1 MAVKKSANARKTNTT
16 AKKTPAKK
24 AAVKKTGAKKAPA
37 KKAPAKK
44 AAEKKAPAKKTAAKK
59 ETAKKADAK
68 KPVAKKPAA
77 KKIPAKKTAP
87 KKSSK
92 FVSSP
97 EQIDVPYL
105 ESSASFLSGNDC
117 FYNRELSW
125 LEFDDRILNEARD
138 TKNPLLERLNF
149 LAITASNLDEFY
161 IVRVASLRDMQSIDF
176 AERDIAGFSIDEQLE
191 RIDQKTR
198 RTMSLMYSTYT
209 RSLVPSLAQ
218 EKIFLRNYEEL
229 SDQLKTIADSYF
241 KTVLYPILTPMAVD
255 SSRPFPLIYN
265 RMLNMCVMLENEP
278 KNVKLQERATD
289 GISNAKHTVNEDKY
303 MYATVQIPTVVK
315 RLYQIPTDEG
325 DVFVPV
331 EQIIRANTDM
341 LFNGQTV
348 VATAFYRVMRNA
360 DLDIDEDEAEDL
372 LKEIE
377 EQVRRRRFGEI
388 IRLEVQDDID
398 SDLLHYI
405 VDELEVDEADIFSV
419 NGPIDLTFL
428 SKLTSACKGKHPNLC
443 YKPHEPAEAASFDGP
458 VSELDIFEQIREK
471 DRIVHHPYETFEP
484 VLEFVKQAARDPNV
498 LAIKQTLYRVSDRS
512 PIIAS
517 LLEAAQNG
525 KQVMVLVEL
534 KARFDEENNINWAKK
549 LENAGCHVIYG
560 LVGLKTHS
568 KITLV
573 VRKEEDGIR
582 RYLHLATGNYNDVT
596 AKIYTDLGIFTASES
611 FGEDASEF
619 FNMLSGFSIPQAW
632 RRLIPAPL
640 WMKDYFV
647 ARIRRETENAKAGK
661 PARIIAKINSLVDET
676 IIKALYTASNSGVK
690 IDLIVRGICCLRAGI
705 PGMSENITVRSITGR
720 FLEHSRIFYFYNE
733 GHEDV
738 YLASADWMPRNLN
751 RRVELLF
758 PVEDPDCKA
767 RVMEVLEVQ
776 LKDTVRANFLAPD
789 GTYHKLDLRGKDKI
803 DSQQMLIDLADAA
816 VAERHK
822 AIDKH
827 EFIPEESPKE

>member
-1 MAVKKSANARKTNTT
+1 MAVKKNAAGRKANTTENKKQGAVKKT
-16 AKKTPAKK
+16 AKKPAAKK
-24 AAVKKTGAKKAPA
+24 AAVKKSDAKKTVDKKPA
-37 KKAPAKK
+37 VKK
-44 AAEKKAPAKKTAAKK
+44 AASFVASPDIS
-59 ETAKKADAK
+59 KADY
-68 KPVAKKPAA
+68 
-77 KKIPAKKTAP
+77 
-87 KKSSK
+87 S
-92 FVSSP
+92 
-97 EQIDVPYL
+97 
-105 ESSASFLSGNDC
+105 ESSASFLSGNAC

-125 LEFDDRILNEARD
+125 LEFDDRILHEARD
-138 TKNPLLERLNF
+138 SKNPLLERLNF
-149 LAITASNLDEFY
+149 LSITASNLDEFY

-198 RTMSLMYSTYT
+198 RTMSLMYSTYN

-218 EKIFLRNYEEL
+218 EKIFLRNYDEL
-229 SDQLKTIADSYF
+229 SDQLKAIADSYF
-241 KTVLYPILTPMAVD
+241 KAVLYPIITPMAVD

-278 KNVKLQERATD
+278 KKIKLQERATD
-289 GISNAKHTVNEDKY
+289 GISNAKRTVNEEKY

-315 RLYQIPTDEG
+315 RLYQIPTEEG

-331 EQIIRANTDM
+331 EQIIRANVDM

-377 EQVRRRRFGEI
+377 AQVRRRRFGEI
-388 IRLEVQDDID
+388 IRLEVQDDIE
-398 SDLLHYI
+398 SELLRYI
-405 VDELEVDEADIFSV
+405 VNELEVDEADIFSV

-428 SKLTSACKGKHPNLC
+428 SKLASACKGKHPELC
-443 YKPHEPAEAASFDGP
+443 YKAHEPAEAASFDGP
-458 VSELDIFEQIREK
+458 VSDLDIFEQIREK

-596 AKIYTDLGIFTASES
+596 AKIYTDLGLFTANES

-619 FNMLSGFSIPQAW
+619 FNMLSGFSIPQSW

-640 WMKDYFV
+640 WMKDYFI
-647 ARIRRETENAKAGK
+647 ARIRREAENARAGK

-676 IIKALYTASNSGVK
+676 VIKALYTASN
-690 IDLIVRGICCLRAGI
+690 AGD
-705 PGMSENITVRSITGR
+705 SRS
-720 FLEHSRIFYFYNE
+720 
-733 GHEDV
+733 
-738 YLASADWMPRNLN
+738 
-751 RRVELLF
+751 
-758 PVEDPDCKA
+758 
-767 RVMEVLEVQ
+767 
-776 LKDTVRANFLAPD
+776 
-789 GTYHKLDLRGKDKI
+789 
-803 DSQQMLIDLADAA
+803 
-816 VAERHK
+816 
-822 AIDKH
+822 
-827 EFIPEESPKE
+827 

>member
-1 MAVKKSANARKTNTT
+1 MAVKKSANARKANTSEGKKT
-16 AKKTPAKK
+16 AVKKAAAKKTVAKK
-24 AAVKKTGAKKAPA
+24 PAA

-44 AAEKKAPAKKTAAKK
+44 AAAKKAEVKKAPAKKVSAKK
-59 ETAKKADAK
+59 PQAK
-68 KPVAKKPAA
+68 KPVKKE
-77 KKIPAKKTAP
+77 AP
-87 KKSSK
+87 KKSAS

-97 EQIDVPYL
+97 EIADPNYS
-105 ESSASFLSGNDC
+105 ESSASFLSGNGC

-125 LEFDDRILNEARD
+125 LEFDDRILHEARD
-138 TKNPLLERLNF
+138 SKNPLLERLNF
-149 LAITASNLDEFY
+149 LSITASNLDEFY

-209 RSLVPSLAQ
+209 RSLVPSLAS
-218 EKIFLRNYEEL
+218 EKIFLKNYDEL
-229 SDQLKTIADSYF
+229 SDQLKAIADSYF
-241 KTVLYPILTPMAVD
+241 KAVLYPILTPMAVD

-265 RMLNMCVMLENEP
+265 RMLNMCVRLLNEP
-278 KNVKLQERATD
+278 KKVKLQERATFGLASD
-289 GISNAKHTVNEDKY
+289 SKKKSVNEDKY

-315 RLYQIPTDEG
+315 RLYQIPTEDG

-331 EQIIRANTDM
+331 EQIIRANVDM
-341 LFNGQTV
+341 LFDGQSV

-377 EQVRRRRFGEI
+377 AQVRRRRFGEI

-398 SDLLHYI
+398 TDLLHYI

-428 SKLTSACKGKHPNLC
+428 SKLTSACKAKHPELC
-443 YKPHEPAEAASFDGP
+443 YKAHEPAEAASFDGP

-596 AKIYTDLGIFTASES
+596 AKIYTDIGLFTAKES

-619 FNMLSGFSIPQAW
+619 FNMLSGFSIPQSW

-640 WMKDYFV
+640 WMKDYFI
-647 ARIRRETENAKAGK
+647 ARIRREADNARAGK
-661 PARIIAKINSLVDET
+661 PARIIAKINSLVDEPV
-676 IIKALYTASNSGVK
+676 IKALYTASNAGVK

-733 GHEDV
+733 GHEDI

-758 PVEDPDCKA
+758 PVEDPDCRA
-767 RVMEVLEVQ
+767 RVKEVLDVE
-776 LKDTVRANFLAPD
+776 LADTVRAHFLSAD
-789 GTYHKLDLRGKDKI
+789 GSYHKLDLRGKEKV
-803 DSQQMLIDLADAA
+803 DSQQRLIELADAA

-822 AIDKH
+822 SIDKH
-827 EFIPEESPKE
+827 EFIPEESPRE

>member
-1 MAVKKSANARKTNTT
+1 MAVKKNASARKTDTS
-16 AKKTPAKK
+16 AVKK
-24 AAVKKTGAKKAPA
+24 AAAKKAPA

-44 AAEKKAPAKKTAAKK
+44 PAAKKAP
-59 ETAKKADAK
+59 AKKADAK
-68 KPVAKKPAA
+68 KPAVKKAAVKKPAA
-77 KKIPAKKTAP
+77 KKTAKKATP
-87 KKSSK
+87 KKPAS

-97 EQIDVPYL
+97 EIIDANYS
-105 ESSASFLSGNDC
+105 ESSASFLSGNAC

-125 LEFDDRILNEARD
+125 LEFDDRILHEARD

-149 LAITASNLDEFY
+149 LSITASNLDEFY

-209 RSLVPSLAQ
+209 RSLVPSLAS
-218 EKIFLRNYEEL
+218 EKIFLKNYDEL
-229 SDQLKTIADSYF
+229 SDQLKAIADSYF
-241 KTVLYPILTPMAVD
+241 KAVLYPILTPMAVD

-265 RMLNMCVMLENEP
+265 RMLNMCVRLLNEP
-278 KNVKLQERATD
+278 KKVKLQERATFGLASD
-289 GISNAKHTVNEDKY
+289 SKKKSVNEDKY

-315 RLYQIPTDEG
+315 RLYQIPTEDG

-331 EQIIRANTDM
+331 EQIIRANVDM
-341 LFNGQTV
+341 LFDGQTV

-428 SKLTSACKGKHPNLC
+428 SKLTSACKAKHPELC

-596 AKIYTDLGIFTASES
+596 AKIYTDLGLFTAKES

-619 FNMLSGFSIPQAW
+619 FNMLSGFSIPQTW

-640 WMKDYFV
+640 WMKDYFI
-647 ARIRRETENAKAGK
+647 ARIRREADNARAGK
-661 PARIIAKINSLVDET
+661 PARIIAKINSLVDEPV
-676 IIKALYTASNSGVK
+676 IKALYTASNAGVK

-733 GHEDV
+733 GHEDI

-758 PVEDPDCKA
+758 PIEDPDCRA
-767 RVMEVLEVQ
+767 RVKEVLDVE
-776 LKDTVRANFLAPD
+776 LADTVRASFLSAD
-789 GTYHKLDLRGKDKI
+789 GTYHKLDLRGKEKI
-803 DSQQMLIDLADAA
+803 DSQQKLIELADAA

-822 AIDKH
+822 SIDKR
-827 EFIPEESPKE
+827 EFIPEESPRA

>member
-1 MAVKKSANARKTNTT
+1 MAVKKSASARKSNTS
-16 AKKTPAKK
+16 AGKKQTT
-24 AAVKKTGAKKAPA
+24 VKKTQAKKSAA
-37 KKAPAKK
+37 KKPA
-44 AAEKKAPAKKTAAKK
+44 ANKAPAKKTETKK
-59 ETAKKADAK
+59 VQAKKA
-68 KPVAKKPAA
+68 VAKKPEA
-77 KKIPAKKTAP
+77 KKEVKKKVP
-87 KKSSK
+87 S
-92 FVSSP
+92 FVASP
-97 EQIDVPYL
+97 DIKDKAFL
-105 ESSASFLSGNDC
+105 ESTASFLSGNAC

-125 LEFDDRILNEARD
+125 LEFDDRILHEARD
-138 TKNPLLERLNF
+138 QKNPLLERLNF

-198 RTMSLMYSTYT
+198 RTMSLMYSTYG
-209 RSLVPSLAQ
+209 RSLVPSLAA
-218 EKIFLRNYEEL
+218 EKIFLKNYDEL
-229 SDQLKTIADSYF
+229 SDQLKKIADSYF

-265 RMLNMCVMLENEP
+265 RMLNMCVRLVNEP
-278 KNVKLQERATD
+278 NQLKLQESANY
-289 GISNAKHTVNEDKY
+289 GISNAKKSVNEDKY

-315 RLYQIPTDEG
+315 RLYQIPTEDG
-325 DVFVPV
+325 DVFIPV
-331 EQIIRANTDM
+331 EQIIRANVGM
-341 LFNGQTV
+341 LFDGQAV
-348 VATAFYRVMRNA
+348 EATAFYRVMRNA

-377 EQVRRRRFGEI
+377 TQVRRRRFGEI

-398 SDLLHYI
+398 SDLLRYI

-428 SKLTSACKGKHPNLC
+428 SKLTSACKAKHPELC
-443 YKPHEPAEAASFDGP
+443 YKAHEPAEAASFDGP
-458 VSELDIFEQIREK
+458 VSELDIFEQIRAK

-596 AKIYTDLGIFTASES
+596 AKIYTDLGLFTANES

-619 FNMLSGFSIPQAW
+619 FNMLSGFSIPQSW

-640 WMKDYFV
+640 WMKDYFI
-647 ARIRRETENAKAGK
+647 ARIRREADNARAGK

-676 IIKALYTASNSGVK
+676 VIKALYTASNAGVK
-690 IDLIVRGICCLRAGI
+690 IDLIVRGICCLRAGV

-733 GHEDV
+733 GHEDI

-758 PVEDPDCKA
+758 PIEDPDCRA
-767 RVMEVLEVQ
+767 RVKEVLDVE
-776 LKDTVRANFLAPD
+776 LADTVRAHFLSPD
-789 GTYHKLDLRGKDKI
+789 GTYHKLDLRGKEKV
-803 DSQQMLIDLADAA
+803 DSQQKLIDLADAA

-822 AIDKH
+822 SIDKH
-827 EFIPEESPKE
+827 EFIPEESPRE

>member
-1 MAVKKSANARKTNTT
+1 MAVKKGASVRKANTSTKKQTT
-16 AKKTPAKK
+16 AKKTAAK
-24 AAVKKTGAKKAPA
+24 ASVKKTA
-37 KKAPAKK
+37 
-44 AAEKKAPAKKTAAKK
+44 AKKTAAKK
-59 ETAKKADAK
+59 TTAKKASVKKPSAKKAAAGKTTAK
-68 KPVAKKPAA
+68 KPVAKKVPE
-77 KKIPAKKTAP
+77 KKTAP
-87 KKSSK
+87 KKTSK

-97 EQIDVPYL
+97 EITDASYV
-105 ESSASFLSGNDC
+105 ESGASFLSGNAC

-138 TKNPLLERLNF
+138 SKNPLLERLNF
-149 LAITASNLDEFY
+149 LSITASNLDEFY

-198 RTMSLMYSTYT
+198 RMMSLMYSTYG

-218 EKIFLRNYEEL
+218 EKIYLKNYEEL
-229 SDQLKTIADSYF
+229 SDQLRAIADSYF

-265 RMLNMCVMLENEP
+265 RSLNMCVMLENEP
-278 KNVKLQERATD
+278 KMVKLQEKATD
-289 GISNAKHTVNEDKY
+289 GISNAKHTVNDEKY

-315 RLYQIPTDEG
+315 RLYQIPTEEG

-348 VATAFYRVMRNA
+348 VATAFDRVMRNA

-398 SDLLHYI
+398 SDLLKYI
-405 VDELEVDEADIFSV
+405 VDELKVDEADIFTV

-428 SKLTSACKGKHPNLC
+428 SKLASACKAKHPELC
-443 YKPHEPAEAASFDGP
+443 HKAHEPAEAASFDGP
-458 VSELDIFEQIREK
+458 VSELDIFEQIRAK

-596 AKIYTDLGIFTASES
+596 AKIYTDLGLFTASES

-619 FNMLSGFSIPQAW
+619 FNMLSGFSIPQSW

-647 ARIRRETENAKAGK
+647 SRIRREAENARNGK

-676 IIKALYTASNSGVK
+676 IIKALYTASNAGVK

-758 PVEDPDCKA
+758 PVEDPDCRA
-767 RVMEVLEVQ
+767 RVMEVLKVE
-776 LKDTVRANFLAPD
+776 LADTVRANFLQPD
-789 GTYHKLDLRGKDKI
+789 GSYKKLDLRGKEKI
-803 DSQQMLIDLADAA
+803 DSQQKLIELADAA
-816 VAERHK
+816 IAERHK
-822 AIDKH
+822 NIDKR
-827 EFIPEESPKE
+827 EFIPEESPKD

>member
-1 MAVKKSANARKTNTT
+1 MAVKKSASARKSNTS
-16 AKKTPAKK
+16 AGKKQTT
-24 AAVKKTGAKKAPA
+24 VKKTQAKKSAAKKPAAKKAPA
-37 KKAPAKK
+37 KKTETKKVQAKK
-44 AAEKKAPAKKTAAKK
+44 A
-59 ETAKKADAK
+59 
-68 KPVAKKPAA
+68 VAKKPEA
-77 KKIPAKKTAP
+77 KKEVKKKAP
-87 KKSSK
+87 S
-92 FVSSP
+92 FVASP
-97 EQIDVPYL
+97 DIKDKAFL
-105 ESSASFLSGNDC
+105 ESTASFLSGNAC

-125 LEFDDRILNEARD
+125 LEFDDRILHEARD
-138 TKNPLLERLNF
+138 QKNPLLERLNF

-198 RTMSLMYSTYT
+198 RTMSLMYSTYG
-209 RSLVPSLAQ
+209 RSLVPSLAA
-218 EKIFLRNYEEL
+218 EKIFLKNYDEL
-229 SDQLKTIADSYF
+229 SDQLKKIADSYF

-265 RMLNMCVMLENEP
+265 RMLNMCVRLVNEP
-278 KNVKLQERATD
+278 NQLKLQESANY
-289 GISNAKHTVNEDKY
+289 GISNAKKSVNEDKY

-315 RLYQIPTDEG
+315 RLYQIPTDDG
-325 DVFVPV
+325 DVFIPV
-331 EQIIRANTDM
+331 EQIIRANVGM
-341 LFNGQTV
+341 LFDGQAV
-348 VATAFYRVMRNA
+348 EATAFYRVMRNA

-377 EQVRRRRFGEI
+377 TQVRRRRFGEI

-398 SDLLHYI
+398 SDLLRYI

-428 SKLTSACKGKHPNLC
+428 SKLTSACKAKHPELC
-443 YKPHEPAEAASFDGP
+443 YKAHEPAEAASFDGP
-458 VSELDIFEQIREK
+458 VSELDIFEQIRAK

-596 AKIYTDLGIFTASES
+596 AKIYTDLGLFTANES

-619 FNMLSGFSIPQAW
+619 FNMLSGFSIPQSW

-640 WMKDYFV
+640 WMKDYFI
-647 ARIRRETENAKAGK
+647 ARIRREADNARAGK

-676 IIKALYTASNSGVK
+676 VIKALYTASNAGVK
-690 IDLIVRGICCLRAGI
+690 IDLIVRGICCLRAGV
-705 PGMSENITVRSITGR
+705 PGMSDNITVRSITGR

-733 GHEDV
+733 GHEDI

-758 PVEDPDCKA
+758 PIEDPDCRA
-767 RVMEVLEVQ
+767 RVKEVLDVE
-776 LKDTVRANFLAPD
+776 LADTVRAHFLSPD
-789 GTYHKLDLRGKDKI
+789 GTYHKLDLRGKEKV
-803 DSQQMLIDLADAA
+803 DSQQKLIDLADVA

-822 AIDKH
+822 SIDKH
-827 EFIPEESPKE
+827 EFIPEESPRE

>member
-1 MAVKKSANARKTNTT
+1 MAVKKGASVRKANTSTKKQTT
-16 AKKTPAKK
+16 AKKTTAK
-24 AAVKKTGAKKAPA
+24 ASVKKTA
-37 KKAPAKK
+37 
-44 AAEKKAPAKKTAAKK
+44 AKKTAAKK
-59 ETAKKADAK
+59 TTAKKASVKKPAAKKAAAGKTTAK
-68 KPVAKKPAA
+68 KPVAKKVPE
-77 KKIPAKKTAP
+77 KKTAP
-87 KKSSK
+87 KKTSK

-97 EQIDVPYL
+97 EITDASYV
-105 ESSASFLSGNDC
+105 ESGASFLSGNAC

-138 TKNPLLERLNF
+138 SKNPLLERLNF
-149 LAITASNLDEFY
+149 LSITASNLDEFY

-198 RTMSLMYSTYT
+198 RMMSLMYSTFG

-218 EKIFLRNYEEL
+218 EKIYLKNYEEL
-229 SDQLKTIADSYF
+229 SNQLRAIADSYF

-265 RMLNMCVMLENEP
+265 RSLNMCVMLENEP
-278 KNVKLQERATD
+278 KMVKLQEKATD
-289 GISNAKHTVNEDKY
+289 GISNAKHTVNDEKY

-315 RLYQIPTDEG
+315 RLYQIPTEEG

-398 SDLLHYI
+398 SDLLKYI
-405 VDELEVDEADIFSV
+405 VDELEVDEADIFTV

-428 SKLTSACKGKHPNLC
+428 SKLASACKAKHPELC
-443 YKPHEPAEAASFDGP
+443 YKAHEPAEAASFDGP
-458 VSELDIFEQIREK
+458 VSELDIFEQIRAK

-596 AKIYTDLGIFTASES
+596 AKIYTDLGLFTASES

-647 ARIRRETENAKAGK
+647 SRIRREAENARAGK

-676 IIKALYTASNSGVK
+676 VIKALYTASNAGVK

-758 PVEDPDCKA
+758 PVEDPDCRA
-767 RVMEVLEVQ
+767 RVMEVLKVE
-776 LKDTVRANFLAPD
+776 LADTVRANFLQPD
-789 GTYHKLDLRGKDKI
+789 GSYKKLDLRGKEKI
-803 DSQQMLIDLADAA
+803 DSQQKLIELADAA
-816 VAERHK
+816 IAERHK
-822 AIDKH
+822 NIDKR
-827 EFIPEESPKE
+827 EFIPEESPKV

>member
-1 MAVKKSANARKTNTT
+1 MAVKKSASARKSNTS
-16 AKKTPAKK
+16 AGKKQTT
-24 AAVKKTGAKKAPA
+24 VKKTQAKKSAAKKPAAKKAPA
-37 KKAPAKK
+37 KKTETKKVQAKK
-44 AAEKKAPAKKTAAKK
+44 A
-59 ETAKKADAK
+59 
-68 KPVAKKPAA
+68 VAKKPEA
-77 KKIPAKKTAP
+77 KKEVKKKAP
-87 KKSSK
+87 S
-92 FVSSP
+92 FVASP
-97 EQIDVPYL
+97 DIKDKAFL
-105 ESSASFLSGNDC
+105 ESTASFLSGNAC

-125 LEFDDRILNEARD
+125 LEFDDRILHEARD
-138 TKNPLLERLNF
+138 QKNPLLERLNF

-198 RTMSLMYSTYT
+198 RTMSLMYSTYG
-209 RSLVPSLAQ
+209 RSLVPSLAA
-218 EKIFLRNYEEL
+218 EKIFLKNYDEL
-229 SDQLKTIADSYF
+229 SDQLKKIADSYF

-265 RMLNMCVMLENEP
+265 RMLNMCVRLVNEP
-278 KNVKLQERATD
+278 NQLKLQESANY
-289 GISNAKHTVNEDKY
+289 GISNAKKSVNEDKY

-315 RLYQIPTDEG
+315 RLYQIPTDDG
-325 DVFVPV
+325 DVFIPV
-331 EQIIRANTDM
+331 EQIIRANVGM
-341 LFNGQTV
+341 LFDGQAV
-348 VATAFYRVMRNA
+348 EATAFYRVMRNA

-377 EQVRRRRFGEI
+377 TQVRRRRFGEI

-398 SDLLHYI
+398 SDLLRYI

-428 SKLTSACKGKHPNLC
+428 SKLTSACKAKHPELC
-443 YKPHEPAEAASFDGP
+443 YKAHEPAEAASFDGP
-458 VSELDIFEQIREK
+458 VSELDIFEQIRAK

-596 AKIYTDLGIFTASES
+596 AKIYTDLGLFTANES

-619 FNMLSGFSIPQAW
+619 FNMLSGFSIPQSW

-640 WMKDYFV
+640 WMKDYFI
-647 ARIRRETENAKAGK
+647 ARIRREADNARAGK

-676 IIKALYTASNSGVK
+676 VIKALYTASNAGVK
-690 IDLIVRGICCLRAGI
+690 IDLIVRGICCLRAGV
-705 PGMSENITVRSITGR
+705 PGMSDNITVRSITGR

-733 GHEDV
+733 GHEDI

-758 PVEDPDCKA
+758 PIEDPDCRASVK
-767 RVMEVLEVQ
+767 EVLDVE
-776 LKDTVRANFLAPD
+776 LADTVRAHFLSPD
-789 GTYHKLDLRGKDKI
+789 GTYHKLDLRGKEKV
-803 DSQQMLIDLADAA
+803 DSQQKLIDLADVA

-822 AIDKH
+822 SIDKH
-827 EFIPEESPKE
+827 EFIPEESPRE

>member
-1 MAVKKSANARKTNTT
+1 MAVKKSASARKSNTS
-16 AKKTPAKK
+16 AGKKQTT
-24 AAVKKTGAKKAPA
+24 VKKTQAKKSAA
-37 KKAPAKK
+37 KKPA
-44 AAEKKAPAKKTAAKK
+44 ANKAPAKKTETKK
-59 ETAKKADAK
+59 VQAKKA
-68 KPVAKKPAA
+68 VAKKPEA
-77 KKIPAKKTAP
+77 KKEVKKKAP
-87 KKSSK
+87 S
-92 FVSSP
+92 FVASP
-97 EQIDVPYL
+97 DIKDKAFL
-105 ESSASFLSGNDC
+105 ESTASFLSGNAC

-125 LEFDDRILNEARD
+125 LEFDDRILHEARD
-138 TKNPLLERLNF
+138 QKNPLLERLNF

-198 RTMSLMYSTYT
+198 RTMSLMYSTYG
-209 RSLVPSLAQ
+209 RSLVPSLAA
-218 EKIFLRNYEEL
+218 EKIFLKNYDEL
-229 SDQLKTIADSYF
+229 SDQLKKIADSYF

-265 RMLNMCVMLENEP
+265 RMLNMCVRLVNEP
-278 KNVKLQERATD
+278 NQLKLQESANY
-289 GISNAKHTVNEDKY
+289 GISNAKKSVNEDKY
-303 MYATVQIPTVVK
+303 MYATVQIPTLVK
-315 RLYQIPTDEG
+315 RLYQIPTEDG
-325 DVFVPV
+325 DVFIPV
-331 EQIIRANTDM
+331 EQIIRANVGM
-341 LFNGQTV
+341 LFDGQAV
-348 VATAFYRVMRNA
+348 EATAFYRVMRNA

-377 EQVRRRRFGEI
+377 TQVRRRRFGEI

-398 SDLLHYI
+398 SDLLRYI

-428 SKLTSACKGKHPNLC
+428 SKLTSACKAKHPELC
-443 YKPHEPAEAASFDGP
+443 YKAHEPAEAASFDGP
-458 VSELDIFEQIREK
+458 VSELDIFEQIRAK

-596 AKIYTDLGIFTASES
+596 AKIYTDLGLFTANES

-619 FNMLSGFSIPQAW
+619 FNMLSGFSIPQSW

-640 WMKDYFV
+640 WMKDYFI
-647 ARIRRETENAKAGK
+647 ARIRREADNARAGK

-676 IIKALYTASNSGVK
+676 VIKALYTASNAGVK
-690 IDLIVRGICCLRAGI
+690 IDLIVRGICCLRAGV

-733 GHEDV
+733 GHEDI

-758 PVEDPDCKA
+758 PIEDPDCRA
-767 RVMEVLEVQ
+767 RVKEVLDVE
-776 LKDTVRANFLAPD
+776 LADTVRAHFLSPD
-789 GTYHKLDLRGKDKI
+789 GTYHKLDLRGKEKV
-803 DSQQMLIDLADAA
+803 DSQQKLIDLADAA

-822 AIDKH
+822 SIDKH
-827 EFIPEESPKE
+827 EFIPEESPRE

>member
-1 MAVKKSANARKTNTT
+1 MAVKKGASARKTNTSTKKQTT
-16 AKKTPAKK
+16 AKKT
-24 AAVKKTGAKKAPA
+24 VS
-37 KKAPAKK
+37 
-44 AAEKKAPAKKTAAKK
+44 KTA
-59 ETAKKADAK
+59 
-68 KPVAKKPAA
+68 AKKPAA
-77 KKIPAKKTAP
+77 KKTTVKKAAVKKPGAKKVPAKKTSP
-87 KKSSK
+87 KKAAK
-92 FVSSP
+92 FVSAP
-97 EQIDVPYL
+97 EVTDSSFM
-105 ESSASFLSGNDC
+105 ESSASFLSGNAC

-138 TKNPLLERLNF
+138 SKNPLLERLNF
-149 LAITASNLDEFY
+149 LSITASNLDEFY

-198 RTMSLMYSTYT
+198 RTMSLMYSTFG

-218 EKIFLRNYEEL
+218 EKIYLKNYEEL
-229 SDQLKTIADSYF
+229 SDQLRAIADSYF

-265 RMLNMCVMLENEP
+265 RSLNMCVMLENEP
-278 KNVKLQERATD
+278 KMVKLQEKATD
-289 GISNAKHTVNEDKY
+289 GISNAKHTVNDEKY

-315 RLYQIPTDEG
+315 RLYQIPTEDG

-398 SDLLHYI
+398 SDLLKYI
-405 VDELEVDEADIFSV
+405 VDELEVDEADIFTV

-428 SKLTSACKGKHPNLC
+428 SKLASACKAKHPELC
-443 YKPHEPAEAASFDGP
+443 YKAHEPAEAASFDGP
-458 VSELDIFEQIREK
+458 VSELDIFEQIRAK

-596 AKIYTDLGIFTASES
+596 AKIYTDLGLFTASES

-619 FNMLSGFSIPQAW
+619 FNMLSGFSIPQSW

-640 WMKDYFV
+640 WMKDYFIS
-647 ARIRRETENAKAGK
+647 RIRREAENARNGK

-676 IIKALYTASNSGVK
+676 VIKALYTASNAGVK

-758 PVEDPDCKA
+758 PVEDADCRA
-767 RVMEVLEVQ
+767 RVMEVLEVE
-776 LKDTVRANFLAPD
+776 LADTVRAHFLQPD
-789 GTYHKLDLRGKDKI
+789 GSYRKLDLRGKEKI
-803 DSQQMLIDLADAA
+803 DSQQKLIDLADAA
-816 VAERHK
+816 IAERHK
-822 AIDKH
+822 NIDKR
-827 EFIPEESPKE
+827 EFIPEVNPRE